1 MSNSVVDLEILL
13 TLDVLVRSQMLVAHG
28 EVQLVLV
35 VVVVGDVDLGS
46 MRVENQIE
54 SLFGLGTEQDGHD
67 RGLPELHV
75 GGKSMDPEF
84 ADGRLGDHSGD
95 INNAHGIIKWHHEDS
110 IVDPSHVRSDL
121 EFISRQRKN
130 WI

>member
-1 MSNSVVDLEILL
+1 ML

-35 VVVVGDVDLGS
+35 VTIVGDVDLGS

-54 SLFGLGTEQDGHD
+54 SLLGLGTEQDGHD
-67 RGLPELHV
+67 RGLSEFHV
-75 GGKSMDPEF
+75 GGESMDPEF
-84 ADGRLGDHSGD
+84 ADGRLGNHSGD
-95 INNAHGIIKWHHEDS
+95 VNDAHGGIKGYHEHS
-110 IVDPSHVRSDL
+110 VVDPSDISGDL
-121 EFISRQRKN
+121 EFISRRRKH